1 MNMIDFSNRA
11 VPSSYMEVQ
20 GESVAP
26 PSVEITHT
34 HTPTRSDVH
43 RGKRSTEFDS
53 PEARATADAQV
64 ADAFAKALAARFY
77 KTAIAPPD
85 VQVPLESTL
94 GRWRAHLDS
103 AFKSPGFLA
112 WAKAQGLDT
121 ASLKLNPTR
130 RELTGIVDG
139 KPHTFSMTD
148 DSGWSDVSRTLLSI
162 AKVIAPIPGH
172 AFLYPWPEGKVP
184 FYTVGRFYG
193 APIDLTPKQATLHRK
208 ALSDGVKY
216 EFKPLANASLRSV
229 EALKQQTE
237 VLGDDANHQAL
248 IATLRSQ
255 GDDASGSI
263 NLDKVKIPID
273 PRSGL
278 FISEQHRE
286 MSVAQFLKHEGY
298 KVPLN
303 SKQALELARALS
315 FDLAHRAPGVASG
328 GVRPLTV
335 LLGAT
340 SLRKMRTVVAG
351 WKKQQVAQVSNT
363 PAGAGSSSLLTLLF
377 GSLPEASRK
386 LIAHNPALAMDQLIR
401 SPEAQ
406 ALGKDIQSKL
416 KIVETPTSAIESVS
430 AALVQELDP
439 LAGKSRYNLA
449 GYNLYGEDNA
459 GASAAET
466 VERFIT
472 HLKSKVGVELAPLAA
487 RLLLSAAAP
496 EFLIADTPPNLVF
509 GSHTWTNFAIE
520 VSRIEQQ
527 VPGASAN
534 MTFSQVMAF
543 GDTLPVS
550 LQGDDELGVAARNPV
565 IDWGV
570 ANGVIKSRADQNY
583 SAAEISRAQSVL
595 NKQQKELL
603 WAKSVLGSSPPT
615 RRELA
620 LAELKRVFPD
630 VDPTQLVLQTS
641 WVKHDPVS
649 LLDIYM
655 TGKIEPDKWVSLDEK
670 SFPYSGMKSR
680 LSQLVPDINVV
691 FSNRFEETKKDH
703 ESAWAITFKYQLSL
717 LPKADREHISQST
730 VTFLEVSRPYL
741 KTELNPRGSRL
752 FPGRI
757 PRTPT
762 AQELEELK
770 GRHGLLMKVEGS
782 DGKVS
787 YYSYLPELGKLVKEK
802 GVPGDRTNADDA
814 AYFGGNTKAR
824 VSGTYNIY
832 KQFDTVNSDRDPP
845 ESDDSTRGVC
855 FSANCGALASTV
867 AGFFTRDIYALK
879 NQAAGITE
887 LEKGKAYDQKLK
899 TFFLGLV
906 PFYDGIQDAIQGN
919 VAGAIFNIGFDILGF
934 FLPGIGA
941 ARKASKTGKGALNVI
956 KTGALAG
963 IGASVGFTDS
973 VNVVKNL
980 NKGGARGYKDI
991 NKLAGKGDEMLSRL
1005 KGHYRS
1011 YELSVKYKEGDIVK
1025 GFSRYDDGGGWD
1037 PVIAILKKGSWY
1049 AYNTLTKTPFGPQL
1063 LQFGVVSALA
1073 KSSATAEVPKK
1084 IIPAISWFEGRGN

>member
-1 MNMIDFSNRA
+1 MHMINFNNRA
-11 VPSSYMEVQ
+11 VSNKYMEVQ
-20 GESVAP
+20 GEPVAP
-26 PSVEITHT
+26 PSAGITHT
-34 HTPTRSDVH
+34 HTRSDVH
-43 RGKRSTEFDS
+43 RGKRSTEFSDS

-64 ADAFAKALAARFY
+64 ADAFATSLATRSY
-77 KTAIAPPD
+77 QTAIKPPD
-85 VQVPLESTL
+85 VQVALESTL

-121 ASLKLNPTR
+121 TSLKLDPAR

-139 KPHTFSMTD
+139 KTHTFSMKD

-162 AKVIAPIPGH
+162 AKVIAPNPGH
-172 AFLYPWPEGKVP
+172 AFFYPWPEGKVP
-184 FYTVGRFYG
+184 LSTVGQFYG
-193 APIDLTPKQATLHRK
+193 EPIDLTPNQATQHRK
-208 ALSDGVKY
+208 ALSDGAKF

-229 EALKQQTE
+229 EALKTQTE
-237 VLGDDANHQAL
+237 ALGDDANRHAF
-248 IATLRSQ
+248 IAALRSQ
-255 GDDASGSI
+255 HDDASGNI

-286 MSVAQFLKHEGY
+286 MSVAQFLKHEGN

-315 FDLAHRAPGVASG
+315 FDLAHRAPGVDSG
-328 GVRPLTV
+328 GVSPLTV

-340 SLRKMRTVVAG
+340 SLRKMRAVVDG
-351 WKKQQVAQVSNT
+351 WKKQQMALASNT
-363 PAGAGSSSLLTLLF
+363 PAGVGAASLLALLI

-386 LIAHNPALAMDQLIR
+386 LIADNPALAMDQLIR

-449 GYNLYGEDNA
+449 GYNLYNEDNA
-459 GASAAET
+459 GASAADI

-472 HLKSKVGVELAPLAA
+472 HLKGRVGAELAPLAA
-487 RLLLSAAAP
+487 RLLLSSAAP
-496 EFLIADTPPNLVF
+496 ELLVTDTPPNLVL
-509 GSHTWTNFAIE
+509 GSHTWANFAIE

-550 LQGDDELGVAARNPV
+550 LQGDDQLGVAARYSI

-570 ANGVIKSRADQNY
+570 ANGIIKSRSDQDY
-583 SAAEISRAQSVL
+583 SAAEISHAQSVL
-595 NKQQKELL
+595 NKQQKELS
-603 WAKSVLGSSPPT
+603 WAKGILSSSPPT

-630 VDPTQLVLQTS
+630 VDPTQAVLQAP

-655 TGKIEPDKWVSLDEK
+655 TGEIKPDNWISLDEK
-670 SFPYSGMKSR
+670 SFPYEGMKSR
-680 LSQLVPDINVV
+680 LSQLVPDINAV
-691 FSNRFEETKKDH
+691 FSNKFEEVKKDH

-741 KTELNPRGSRL
+741 KTELNPRGSSL

-762 AQELEELK
+762 AKELEELK
-770 GRHGLLMKVEGS
+770 GRHGLLMKAEGS

-787 YYSYLPELGKLVKEK
+787 YYSYLPESGKIVKEK
-802 GVPGDRTNADDA
+802 GFPGDQTNADDA
-814 AYFGGNTKAR
+814 VYFGGDTKGR

-832 KQFDTVNSDRDPP
+832 KQFGAVNSDRDPP
-845 ESDDSTRGVC
+845 ESDDSKRGVY
-855 FSANCGALASTV
+855 FSARSGALASTT
-867 AGFFTRDIYALK
+867 ARFFTRDIYALK

-887 LEKGKAYDQKLK
+887 LEKGKAYDQNLK
-899 TFFLGLV
+899 DFFLSLV
-906 PFYDGIQDAIQGN
+906 PFYDGVQDAIKGN
-919 VAGAIFNIGFDILGF
+919 VAGAILNIGFDILGF
-934 FLPGIGA
+934 FLPGISA
-941 ARKASKTGKGALNVI
+941 ARKTSKAGKGALNTI
-956 KTGALAG
+956 KSGVFAG

-973 VNVVKNL
+973 VNIVKNL

-991 NKLAGKGDEMLSRL
+991 NQLAGKGDEVLSRL
-1005 KGHYRS
+1005 KGNYRR
-1011 YELSVKYKEGDIVK
+1011 YDLSVSYKEGDIVK
-1025 GFSRYDDGGGWD
+1025 GFARYDDGGLWD
-1037 PVIAILKKGSWY
+1037 PVVATFKKGSWY
-1049 AYNTLTKTPFGPQL
+1049 AYNTLTKTPCGPQI
-1063 LQFGVVSALA
+1063 LQFGVVSAME
-1073 KSSATAEVPKK
+1073 KPSSHGFSDKK
-1084 IIPAISWFEGRGN
+1084 IMPANY